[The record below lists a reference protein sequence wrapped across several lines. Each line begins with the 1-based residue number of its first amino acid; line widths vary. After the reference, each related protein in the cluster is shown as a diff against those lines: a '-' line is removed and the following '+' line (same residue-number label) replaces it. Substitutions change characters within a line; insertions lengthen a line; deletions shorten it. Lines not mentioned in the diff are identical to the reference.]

1 MLGSLQKRALE
12 ISAVAEEQSRNA
24 GEVSVSVTDIARLSG
39 ETVDAI
45 ERSDQASGQIGE
57 LLDTL
62 QGKASQFRV

>member
-1 MLGSLQKRALE
+1 M
-12 ISAVAEEQSRNA
+12 
-24 GEVSVSVTDIARLSG
+24 TDIARLSG